1 MTQHIRGRNMMLMT
15 DTTLSFLVLQQDLS
29 LQTSS
34 SVVENYSIEHTD
46 YTPTY
51 DMVQL
56 QQSIT
61 GSAIVT
67 KESLS
72 SLLRYYLNR
81 TVFHF
86 YVGTVDSDTRSIDND
101 ILYSAS
107 GYLSNVKVTANNG
120 EVSTV
125 SFTIIPIDELIRSR
139 IL

>member
-1 MTQHIRGRNMMLMT
+1 MMLMT

-46 YTPTY
+46 YTPTF

-72 SLLRYYLNR
+72 TLLRYYLNR
-81 TVFHF
+81 TVFKF
-86 YVGTVDSDTRSIDND
+86 YVGTVDSDSRTIDND

-125 SFTIIPIDELIRSR
+125 SFTIIPIDELIRTR